1 MQGRCMAVLLPLSC
15 GATHLNIPEGV
26 TMLDQQYQEVLARC
40 RLHALPSAILERMTA
55 DSAMLDVPEG
65 TVLHHIGSTSLFLCV
80 IAEGTLRTCL
90 ISEQGKQ
97 ITVRYSRPGD
107 LVGLA
112 GVYAGQSPRMSI
124 QAVTG
129 SRLLLLRPETVRKLA
144 AADAGLANVLLADLA
159 EQATA
164 YLGAELL
171 TRGARRAGPGGPV
184 KKYGVASARL
194 APAAGPACQPGE
206 CAVRCCTYRT
216 GPRSHRAGRAVAGVG
231 IALAAETAGRPRS
244 STAAAAAAS
253 DIAATLVS

>member
-80 IAEGTLRTCL
+80 IAEGTLKTCL
-90 ISEQGKQ
+90 ISEQGRQ
-97 ITVRYSRPGD
+97 MTVRYSRPGD

-112 GVYAGQSPRMSI
+112 GVYARQSPRLSI
-124 QAVTG
+124 QAVTP

-144 AADAGLANVLLADLA
+144 AADAALASALLADLA
-159 EQATA
+159 EHATA
-164 YLGAELL
+164 FLG
-171 TRGARRAGPGGPV
+171 
-184 KKYGVASARL
+184 
-194 APAAGPACQPGE
+194 
-206 CAVRCCTYRT
+206 
-216 GPRSHRAGRAVAGVG
+216 
-231 IALAAETAGRPRS
+231 ALAATSFPSLRQDVVRHLLDAAESGGSDDRIVARLSPQELAEHVGSPRELVGRILR
-244 STAAAAAAS
+244 
-253 DIAATLVS
+253 DLKEEGLVSAGKDAAVVLDA